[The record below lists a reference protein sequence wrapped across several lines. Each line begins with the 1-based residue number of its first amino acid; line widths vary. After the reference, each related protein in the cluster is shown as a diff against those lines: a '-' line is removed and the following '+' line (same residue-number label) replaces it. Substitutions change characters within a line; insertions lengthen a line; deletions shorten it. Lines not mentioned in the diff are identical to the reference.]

1 MAEDWAKTV
10 AKKVE
15 GRIAEEAERMAT
27 RRKRYDEGIERF
39 RKQLLDLVTAVNTN
53 ITTETSRIHPIVVDD
68 GIILVAG
75 YKRVMTVEEPGSVA
89 DVPASV
95 GKVVVQREDRK
106 AATQPE
112 PQDVYITQAGT
123 QTATYYRVG
132 KDLKQFLEPEL
143 KQILEFFST

>member
-27 RRKRYDEGIERF
+27 RRKRYDDGIERF
-39 RKQLLDLVTAVNTN
+39 RKQLLDLVTSVNTN
-53 ITTETSRIHPIVVDD
+53 IGTEANRIHAIVVDN

-75 YKRVMTVEEPGSVA
+75 YKQVLTVEEPGVVT
-89 DVPASV
+89 DIPGSV
-95 GKVVVQREDRK
+95 GKVGVQREDRK
-106 AATQPE
+106 ATTQPE
-112 PQDVYITQAGT
+112 PQEVYITQAGT

-132 KDLKQFLEPEL
+132 KDLKQFLEPEF
-143 KQILEFFST
+143 KQIIEFFTT